1 MKKHF
6 KMSLATEMALVSAFA
21 LAAAIVFYIILSITA
36 DAALN
41 KIFDTEQFYRKCD
54 QKTIESLEKY
64 VRENDIKSDDWYMLN
79 RWVKDGNAITLS
91 IYKDNVLVYDSQM
104 QSSYSEDTETDED
117 SSSSVSS
124 AVMIENDY
132 AMQTSYKIDFAD
144 GEADVTI
151 YGFYSTNYYRIAY
164 VLEFI
169 LPCLL
174 FIFIILAAVQKKMKY
189 LIQLSEE
196 VHLMEVGDLDQHIT
210 VRGNDEIALLA
221 SSVDSLRRSFIQ
233 KLARIMQLQD
243 ESKALV
249 TEMSHDLRTPM
260 TPLMIY
266 LGMLREHRYESD
278 EERESYIEKSYEKA
292 AQLKHM
298 SDNMF
303 SYFIMDKNA
312 DISLETVSMY
322 DAFYDQLSSMNGY
335 LTIEGYEIQI
345 NMNMVD
351 VNIKI
356 NGEFMIR
363 IFDNLVSNILKYAD
377 RSNAVIINLFNENDK
392 VILHVSNRINELADH
407 STSTG
412 FGVKNIKKM
421 MQQMSSE
428 CIIHQKDDR
437 YDTFLLFR
445 VTSGSADCDG

>member
-1 MKKHF
+1 MKKNF
-6 KMSLATEMALVSAFA
+6 KMSLATEMALVSVFA
-21 LAAAIVFYIILSITA
+21 LAAAIVFYIILSVTA

-91 IYKDNVLVYDSQM
+91 VYKDDVLVYDSQM

-124 AVMIENDY
+124 AVIIENDY

-144 GEADVTI
+144 GEADVSI

-189 LIQLSEE
+189 LVQLSEE
-196 VHLMEVGDLDQHIT
+196 VHLMEIGDLDKHIT
-210 VRGNDEIALLA
+210 VRGNDEIAMLA
-221 SSVDSLRRSFIQ
+221 SSVDSLRQSFIQ
-233 KLARIMQLQD
+233 KLAHIMQLQD

-292 AQLKHM
+292 SQLKHM

-322 DAFYDQLSSMNGY
+322 DAFYDQLSSMKGY

-345 NMNMVD
+345 NMDMTDVD
-351 VNIKI
+351 IKI

-377 RSNAVIINLFNENDK
+377 RSNAVIVNLFNENDK
-392 VILHVSNRINELADH
+392 VILHVSNRINELADY

-445 VTSGSADCDG
+445 VTSGSSDCDG

>member
-79 RWVKDGNAITLS
+79 RWVKDGNAITLTV
-91 IYKDNVLVYDSQM
+91 YKDNVLVYDSQM

>member
-1 MKKHF
+1 
-6 KMSLATEMALVSAFA
+6 MSLATEMALVSAFA
-21 LAAAIVFYIILSITA
+21 LAAAIVFYIILSITT

-79 RWVKDGNAITLS
+79 RWVKDGNAITLTV
-91 IYKDNVLVYDSQM
+91 YKDNVLVYDSQM

>member
-1 MKKHF
+1 
-6 KMSLATEMALVSAFA
+6 MSLATEMALVSAFA

>member
-1 MKKHF
+1 
-6 KMSLATEMALVSAFA
+6 MSLATEMALVSAFA

-91 IYKDNVLVYDSQM
+91 VYKDNVLVYDSQM

>member
-1 MKKHF
+1 
-6 KMSLATEMALVSAFA
+6 MSLATEMALVSAFA

-79 RWVKDGNAITLS
+79 RWVKDGNAITLTV
-91 IYKDNVLVYDSQM
+91 YKDNVLVYDSQM

-169 LPCLL
+169 FPCLL

-292 AQLKHM
+292 SQLKHM

-322 DAFYDQLSSMNGY
+322 DAFYDQLSSMKGY

-345 NMNMVD
+345 NMDMVD

>member
-1 MKKHF
+1 
-6 KMSLATEMALVSAFA
+6 MSLATEMALVSAFA

-79 RWVKDGNAITLS
+79 RWVKDGNAITLTV
-91 IYKDNVLVYDSQM
+91 YKDNVLVYDSQM

>member
-1 MKKHF
+1 M
-6 KMSLATEMALVSAFA
+6 EMALVSAFA
-21 LAAAIVFYIILSITA
+21 LVVSVIFYLILCVTVETA
-36 DAALN
+36 LD
-41 KIFDTEQFYRKCD
+41 KVFDTEQYYKKCD
-54 QKTIESLEKY
+54 KKTIANLESY
-64 VRENDIKSDDWYMLN
+64 IDENNVKSDDWYMLN
-79 RWVKDGNAITLS
+79 KWVNDGNAVTLTV
-91 IYKDNVLVYDSQM
+91 YKDDALVYDSQM
-104 QSSYSEDTETDED
+104 TYSYSDDSETDD
-117 SSSSVSS
+117 SSSSSISS
-124 AVMIENDY
+124 AVMIESDY
-132 AMQTSYKIDFAD
+132 ALHTSYKVNFAD
-144 GEADVTI
+144 GEADVVI
-151 YGFYSTNYYRIAY
+151 YGFYSSKYYRAAY
-164 VLEFI
+164 ILEF
-169 LPCLL
+169 LFPCLL
-174 FIFIILAAVQKKMKY
+174 FIVIVMIAVQKKMKC

-196 VHLMEVGDLDQHIT
+196 VHLMENGDLDHPIT
-210 VRGNDEIALLA
+210 VRGTDEIAMLA
-221 SSVDSLRRSFIQ
+221 GSVDSLRQSFLQ
-233 KLARIMQLQD
+233 KLARIMQLQN

-322 DAFYDQLSSMNGY
+322 DAFYDQLSSMKGY
-335 LTIEGYEIQI
+335 LTIEGYQIQI

-363 IFDNLVSNILKYAD
+363 IFDNIVSNILKYAD
-377 RSNAVIINLFNENDK
+377 RDNAVIVNLFNENDK

-428 CIIHQKDDR
+428 CIIHQKEDR

-445 VTSGSADCDG
+445 VTCEDPDNDLCASV

>member
-1 MKKHF
+1 
-6 KMSLATEMALVSAFA
+6 MSLATEMALVSAFA

-79 RWVKDGNAITLS
+79 RWVKDGNAITLTV
-91 IYKDNVLVYDSQM
+91 YKDNVLVYDSQM

-169 LPCLL
+169 FPCLL

-322 DAFYDQLSSMNGY
+322 DAFYDQLSSMKGY

>member
-1 MKKHF
+1 
-6 KMSLATEMALVSAFA
+6 MSLALEMAVVSAFA
-21 LAAAIVFYIILSITA
+21 LAAAVIFYFVLSIITE
-36 DAALN
+36 AALD
-41 KIFDTEQFYRKCD
+41 KMFDTEQYYKKCD
-54 QKTIESLEKY
+54 EETITSLENY
-64 VRENDIKSDDWYMLN
+64 INEYDVKSDDWYMLSK
-79 RWVKDGNAITLS
+79 WVKDGNVVTLTV
-91 IYKDNVLVYDSQM
+91 YKDDVLVYDSQM
-104 QSSYSEDTETDED
+104 TSSYSQEEETDD
-117 SSSSVSS
+117 DYSSSISS
-124 AVMIENDY
+124 AVMIESDY
-132 AMQTSYKIDFAD
+132 AMHASYKVNFAD
-144 GEADVTI
+144 GEADVII
-151 YGFYSTNYYRIAY
+151 YGFYSTNYYRVAY
-164 VLEFI
+164 VLEFFF
-169 LPCLL
+169 PCLL
-174 FIFIILAAVQKKMKY
+174 FIFIILIAVQKKMKY

-196 VHLMEVGDLDQHIT
+196 VHRMENGDLDYPIT
-210 VRGNDEIALLA
+210 VRGNDEIAMLA
-221 SSVDSLRRSFIQ
+221 GSVDSLRQSFIQ

-266 LGMLREHRYESD
+266 LGMLREHRYESE

-322 DAFYDQLSSMNGY
+322 DAFYDQLSSMKGY
-335 LTIEGYEIQI
+335 LTIEGYQIQI
-345 NMNMVD
+345 NMNMED
-351 VNIKI
+351 VNIKV

-377 RSNAVIINLFNENDK
+377 RANAVIVNLFNENDK

-445 VTSGSADCDG
+445 VTNDPGDQA

>member
-1 MKKHF
+1 
-6 KMSLATEMALVSAFA
+6 MSLATEMALVSAFA

-79 RWVKDGNAITLS
+79 RWVKDGNAITLTV
-91 IYKDNVLVYDSQM
+91 YKDNVLVYDSQM

-169 LPCLL
+169 FPCLL

-322 DAFYDQLSSMNGY
+322 DAFYDQLSSMKGY

-345 NMNMVD
+345 NMDMVD

>member
-1 MKKHF
+1 
-6 KMSLATEMALVSAFA
+6 MSLATEMALVSAFA

-91 IYKDNVLVYDSQM
+91 VYKDDVLVYDSQM

-169 LPCLL
+169 FPCLL

-292 AQLKHM
+292 SQLKHM

-322 DAFYDQLSSMNGY
+322 DAFYDQLSSMKGY

-345 NMNMVD
+345 NMDMTDVD
-351 VNIKI
+351 IKI

>member
-1 MKKHF
+1 
-6 KMSLATEMALVSAFA
+6 MSLATEMALVSAFA

-79 RWVKDGNAITLS
+79 RWIKDGNAIMLS
-91 IYKDNVLVYDSQM
+91 VYKDDVLVYDSQM

>member
-1 MKKHF
+1 
-6 KMSLATEMALVSAFA
+6 MSLATEMALVSAFA

-64 VRENDIKSDDWYMLN
+64 VRENDIESDDWYMLN
-79 RWVKDGNAITLS
+79 RWVKDGNAITLTV
-91 IYKDNVLVYDSQM
+91 YKDNVLVYDSQM

-169 LPCLL
+169 FPCLL

-322 DAFYDQLSSMNGY
+322 DAFYDQLSSMKGY

-345 NMNMVD
+345 NMDMVD

>member
-79 RWVKDGNAITLS
+79 RWVKDGNAITLTV
-91 IYKDNVLVYDSQM
+91 YKDNVLVYDSQM

-169 LPCLL
+169 FPCLL

-322 DAFYDQLSSMNGY
+322 DAFYDQLSSMKGY

-345 NMNMVD
+345 NMDMVD

>member
-1 MKKHF
+1 
-6 KMSLATEMALVSAFA
+6 MSLATEMALVSAFA

-79 RWVKDGNAITLS
+79 RWVKDGNTITLS
-91 IYKDNVLVYDSQM
+91 VYKDNVLVYDSQM

-278 EERESYIEKSYEKA
+278 EEREIYIEKSYEKA

>member
-1 MKKHF
+1 
-6 KMSLATEMALVSAFA
+6 MSLAMEMAVVSAFA
-21 LAAAIVFYIILSITA
+21 LIASIIFYVILSIATE
-36 DAALN
+36 AALN
-41 KIFDTEQFYRKCD
+41 KMFDTEKYYKKCD
-54 QKTIESLEKY
+54 EETISSLENY
-64 VRENDIKSDDWYMLN
+64 INEYDVRSDDWYMLSK
-79 RWVKDGNAITLS
+79 WVKDGNVVTLTV
-91 IYKDNVLVYDSQM
+91 YKDDVLVYDSQM
-104 QSSYSEDTETDED
+104 TSSYSQDEETDED
-117 SSSSVSS
+117 YSSSISS
-124 AVMIENDY
+124 TVMIESDY
-132 AMQTSYKIDFAD
+132 AMHASYKVNFAD
-144 GEADVTI
+144 GQADVII

-164 VLEFI
+164 VLEFCF
-169 LPCLL
+169 PCLL
-174 FIFIILAAVQKKMKY
+174 FIFIILMAVRKKMKY

-196 VHLMEVGDLDQHIT
+196 VHRMENGDLDYPIT
-210 VRGNDEIALLA
+210 VQGNDEIAMLA
-221 SSVDSLRRSFIQ
+221 GSVDLLRQSFIQ
-233 KLARIMQLQD
+233 KLAHIMQLQD

-322 DAFYDQLSSMNGY
+322 DAFYDQLSSMKGY
-335 LTIEGYEIQI
+335 LTIEGYQIQI

-363 IFDNLVSNILKYAD
+363 IFDNIVSNILKYAD
-377 RSNAVIINLFNENDK
+377 RANAVIVNLFHENDK

-445 VTSGSADCDG
+445 VTTDTADIINE

>member
-21 LAAAIVFYIILSITA
+21 LAAAIIFYIILSITA

-79 RWVKDGNAITLS
+79 RWVKDGNAITLTV
-91 IYKDNVLVYDSQM
+91 YKDNVLVYDSQM

>member
-1 MKKHF
+1 
-6 KMSLATEMALVSAFA
+6 MSLATEMALVSAFA

-64 VRENDIKSDDWYMLN
+64 VRENDIESDDWYMLN
-79 RWVKDGNAITLS
+79 RWVKDGNAITLTV
-91 IYKDNVLVYDSQM
+91 YKDNVLVYDSQM

-151 YGFYSTNYYRIAY
+151 YGFYSTNYYRIAS

-169 LPCLL
+169 FPCLL

-322 DAFYDQLSSMNGY
+322 DAFYDQLSSMKGY

-345 NMNMVD
+345 NMDMVD

>member
-1 MKKHF
+1 MKKNF

-169 LPCLL
+169 FPCLL

-292 AQLKHM
+292 SQLKHM

-322 DAFYDQLSSMNGY
+322 DAFYDQLSSMKGY

-345 NMNMVD
+345 NMDMTDVD
-351 VNIKI
+351 IKI

>member
-1 MKKHF
+1 
-6 KMSLATEMALVSAFA
+6 MSLATEMALVSAFA

-169 LPCLL
+169 FPCLL

-292 AQLKHM
+292 SQLKHM

-322 DAFYDQLSSMNGY
+322 DAFYDQLSSMKGY

>member
-1 MKKHF
+1 MKKNF

-64 VRENDIKSDDWYMLN
+64 VRENDIRSDDWYMLN

-169 LPCLL
+169 FPCLL

-266 LGMLREHRYESD
+266 LGMLREHRYETD

-292 AQLKHM
+292 SQLKHM

-322 DAFYDQLSSMNGY
+322 DAFYDQLSSMKGY

-345 NMNMVD
+345 NMDMTDVD
-351 VNIKI
+351 IKI

-377 RSNAVIINLFNENDK
+377 CSNAVIVNLFNENDK